1 MIVHSDPT
9 AAEVSTLEATVQRVL
24 DEAGHADNPYF
35 VALRDGSFAFD
46 DFVETQVQFYFV
58 VQFFSRPMATVAAKI
73 PSAELRLEVLRNVW
87 EEHGEGDLSRA
98 HGATFREF
106 LLRLAGLRPDEL
118 EARALWPEARLFDTA
133 LAGASALDEWIVGVA
148 MLGMI
153 ERMFVDI
160 SSWIGR
166 GVVERSWLAEERMV
180 HYDLHE
186 TLDVKHSQDF
196 FDVLRST
203 WDEEPAARYYV
214 EQGLRLGATAFDT
227 LYRGLYRAR
236 GRRALAPERAG
247 PHARS

>member
-1 MIVHSDPT
+1 MIVQSEPA
-9 AAEVSTLEATVQRVL
+9 AAEAATLDAAVERVL
-24 DEAGHADNPYF
+24 AEADHARNPYF
-35 VALRDGSFAFD
+35 VALRDGSFTFD
-46 DFVETQVQFYFV
+46 DFVETQIQFYFV

-106 LLRLAGLRPDEL
+106 LRRLAGLRSEEL

-160 SSWIGR
+160 SGRIGR
-166 GVVERSWLAEERMV
+166 GVVERGWLAEDRMI

-186 TLDVKHSQDF
+186 ALDVKHSQDF
-196 FDVLRST
+196 FDVLRGT
-203 WDEEPAARYYV
+203 WDEDPAARYYV

-236 GRRALAPERAG
+236 GRRAWAPDRTG